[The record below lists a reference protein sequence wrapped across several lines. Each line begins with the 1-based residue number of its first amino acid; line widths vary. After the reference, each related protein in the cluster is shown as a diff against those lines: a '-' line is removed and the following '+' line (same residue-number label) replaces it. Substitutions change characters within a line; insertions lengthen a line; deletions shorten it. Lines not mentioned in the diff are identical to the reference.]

1 MKQRFLLLA
10 PLLLMVTLFGNTPVV
25 KASTEEPTQAAQFL
39 IPEAALEETVTTDE
53 PLLIVPTETQTPL
66 TTEDATTETTPFVAE
81 PPVVETSPET
91 VLPTETA
98 PAATTEPIPTTT
110 ENPITETP
118 TTVETVP
125 TAPTVPDAE
134 TLAPGMTTPAEAA
147 TDPQTNTTD
156 PIPETSP
163 TQPSTPTDEDNTE
176 TPTLTTDPIED
187 QTTLTVETDTEI
199 PAEPPIEAEEPIAEA
214 EPQEDAVEEAAAAI
228 MAMASEAA
236 FSTGP
241 SQYVSYVNTSDN
253 VIALTFDDG
262 HSYANLSEILAILDV
277 YGAKATFFMNGDA
290 SADLLKQI
298 VDSGHELGNHTYSH
312 QDSTII
318 SADALAYDI
327 NLMEDYVQE
336 STGTT
341 SRPLFRAPYGALNDS
356 VLETVGSLGYEY
368 TIGWSIDT
376 LDWSGLSATTIS
388 STITNNINPGDI
400 VLMHASVGAV
410 NTPDSLWYTLS
421 ALQNAGYRFSTIGQ
435 LLGIAIDD
443 TVDEESNIDEE
454 FATDISRWVDDIDT
468 DQPYVALTFDDLED
482 AAVVQEL
489 LEVLASLNVKATFFP
504 DGKADPYL
512 LALIVEQGHDIGN
525 HTYSHSYSSQL
536 SASQLASELNTMENI
551 IQDATG
557 VTSRPYFRPPYG
569 DYNQSVLETAGS
581 LGYEYTIGWTTDTY
595 DWDGYS
601 STAISDR
608 VVDNLFPGSIYLLH
622 DAAAT
627 PESLWYMVASVRAK
641 GFDFVTMTDLL
652 ALDGVFSPVEDDG
665 SGTEDPG
672 GVSELTGLDPI
683 PGTTN
688 PIITK
693 DIVTDRTG
701 QLGVA
706 EPYIV
711 YEDGVYHM
719 FFDVILGYNPDTGST
734 ADEIGHAYSTDMIN
748 WT

>member
-1 MKQRFLLLA
+1 M
-10 PLLLMVTLFGNTPVV
+10 
-25 KASTEEPTQAAQFL
+25 
-39 IPEAALEETVTTDE
+39 AL
-53 PLLIVPTETQTPL
+53 
-66 TTEDATTETTPFVAE
+66 
-81 PPVVETSPET
+81 
-91 VLPTETA
+91 
-98 PAATTEPIPTTT
+98 
-110 ENPITETP
+110 
-118 TTVETVP
+118 
-125 TAPTVPDAE
+125 
-134 TLAPGMTTPAEAA
+134 
-147 TDPQTNTTD
+147 
-156 PIPETSP
+156 
-163 TQPSTPTDEDNTE
+163 
-176 TPTLTTDPIED
+176 
-187 QTTLTVETDTEI
+187 
-199 PAEPPIEAEEPIAEA
+199 
-214 EPQEDAVEEAAAAI
+214 
-228 MAMASEAA
+228 ASEEE

-241 SQYVSYVNTSDN
+241 SEYISYVNTSDN

-290 SADLLKQI
+290 SADLLRQI

-435 LLGIAIDD
+435 LLGIASENPEDD
-443 TVDEESNIDEE
+443 VYYEDEEE
-454 FATDISRWVDDIDT
+454 FATDISKWIDDIDT

-504 DGKADPYL
+504 DGKADPDL

-525 HTYSHSYSSQL
+525 HTYSHSYSTQL

-595 DWDGYS
+595 DWDDYS

-608 VVDNLFPGSIYLLH
+608 VVDNLFPL
-622 DAAAT
+622 
-627 PESLWYMVASVRAK
+627 SL
-641 GFDFVTMTDLL
+641 
-652 ALDGVFSPVEDDG
+652 
-665 SGTEDPG
+665 
-672 GVSELTGLDPI
+672 I
-683 PGTTN
+683 H
-688 PIITK
+688 I
-693 DIVTDRTG
+693 
-701 QLGVA
+701 
-706 EPYIV
+706 
-711 YEDGVYHM
+711 
-719 FFDVILGYNPDTGST
+719 
-734 ADEIGHAYSTDMIN
+734 
-748 WT
+748 